1 MNLCVDEALKGI
13 KCQRHTYFISYLV
26 DIKRFFK
33 GNLLVLQLAE
43 RSEDKK
49 CTLHIE
55 DIELVKII
63 NYTKHSLKTACSHID
78 KNLNLGRYPNQCYY

>member
-1 MNLCVDEALKGI
+1 MNLCVYKPLKGI

-49 CTLHIE
+49 CTLHNE
-55 DIELVKII
+55 DIEQV
-63 NYTKHSLKTACSHID
+63 NF
-78 KNLNLGRYPNQCYY
+78 NN